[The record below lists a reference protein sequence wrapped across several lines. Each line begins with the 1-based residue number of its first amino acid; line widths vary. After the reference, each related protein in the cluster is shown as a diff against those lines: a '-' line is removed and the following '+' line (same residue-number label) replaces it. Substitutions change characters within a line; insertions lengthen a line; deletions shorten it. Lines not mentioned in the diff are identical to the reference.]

1 MAHNPPPLQFDG
13 DVQCQFSFDPHED
26 WNMVQR
32 FLESSG
38 NELREKY
45 GLEVVIHRMRRQAN
59 SSLLITVG
67 FRDVDS

>member
-1 MAHNPPPLQFDG
+1 MHGNPLPLQFDG

-32 FLESSG
+32 FFENSG

-45 GLEVVIHRMRRQAN
+45 GLEVVILRMRREAN
-59 SSLLITVG
+59 SSLLVTVG
-67 FRDVDS
+67 FRDVGS